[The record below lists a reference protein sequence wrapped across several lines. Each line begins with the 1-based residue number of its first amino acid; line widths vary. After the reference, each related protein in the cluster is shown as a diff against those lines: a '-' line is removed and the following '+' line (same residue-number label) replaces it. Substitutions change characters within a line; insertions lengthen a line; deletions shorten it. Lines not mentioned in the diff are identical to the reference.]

1 MHCPFCRHP
10 DSRVIDSRTSDD
22 GLSIRRRRQCP
33 ECGGRFSTTETASLM
48 VIKRSGVLESF
59 SRDKVI
65 AGVRKACQGRPVSD
79 NWIAIVRSACG
90 KKPEKSLLRPD
101 IPVEGVLL
109 EYLKLGKISQF
120 SFFAI

>member
-1 MHCPFCRHP
+1 M
-10 DSRVIDSRTSDD
+10 SA
-22 GLSIRRRRQCP
+22 
-33 ECGGRFSTTETASLM
+33 TASSEPSASHLP
-48 VIKRSGVLESF
+48 
-59 SRDKVI
+59 
-65 AGVRKACQGRPVSD
+65 ACQGRPVPD